1 MHLATIIFVPHN
13 LCMDTLLKDTTSDIE
28 WRISDDPVAYPDAL
42 EIMDQRVADIRDGNA
57 PEMVWLLEHPP
68 LYTAGTSAADDELL
82 DHDRFPVY
90 ETGRGGR
97 YTYHG
102 PGQRVA
108 YVMLDLKKHGGDVRK
123 YVCNLEEWVIRTL
136 ADFNVIGERRD
147 GRVGIWVQRGA
158 PSNPISREDKI
169 AAIGVRI
176 RRWVTFHGI
185 AINVDPNLEHFS
197 GIIPCGIG
205 EHGVTSLWDLGT
217 TPTNFD
223 VDNALR
229 TRFDEVFSPREVN
242 GD

>member
-1 MHLATIIFVPHN
+1 MRLARRIILPHKLGMDSQLPGN
-13 LCMDTLLKDTTSDIE
+13 LDAIE
-28 WRISDDPVAYPDAL
+28 WRISDQPVAYPDAL
-42 EIMDQRVADIRDGNA
+42 QLMNQRVADIRDGTA
-57 PEMVWLLEHPP
+57 PEMIWLLEHPP

-102 PGQRVA
+102 PGQRIA
-108 YVMLDLKKHGGDVRK
+108 YVMLDLKKRGGDVRK
-123 YVCNLEEWVIRTL
+123 YVCNLEEWIIRTL

-185 AINVDPNLEHFS
+185 AINVDPELEHFS
-197 GIIPCGIG
+197 GIVPCGIE
-205 EHGVTSLWDLGT
+205 EHGVTSLWDLGV

-223 VDNALR
+223 IDNALR
-229 TRFDEVFSPREVN
+229 KRFGDVFEKRDPDGN
-242 GD
+242 